1 MWGFITSVD
10 NLIASLPQKERTQHE
25 QRIYEGGVPEGVLD
39 TYAAEP
45 QSRGGGFYQ
54 GILRVRET
62 HPFGAGVEVKDPS
75 FYSDPTR
82 GSMTCILCG
91 STTVV
96 EIHCKIVC
104 KNCGFTRDCSD
115 P

>member
-1 MWGFITSVD
+1 LVRLHHTK
-10 NLIASLPQKERTQHE
+10 KERTRYE
-25 QRIYEGGVPEGVLD
+25 QGIYEGGVPEGVLD
-39 TYAAEP
+39 TYVAEP
-45 QSRGGGFYQ
+45 QSRGKGFFDN
-54 GILRVRET
+54 ISEVRRT
-62 HPFGAGVEVKDPS
+62 HPYGAAVEVKDPS